1 MAIQVNLDRLL
12 EKRGVTIRELS
23 EAIGITPANLS
34 VLKNNHARAI
44 RFSTLDA
51 ICRYLDCQ
59 PGELLSMVED
69 EGAGAPSP
77 DEQ

>member
-1 MAIQVNLDRLL
+1 MAIKVNLDRLL
-12 EKRGVTIRELS
+12 DERNITIRELS

-59 PGELLSMVED
+59 PGELLNMVED
-69 EGAGAPSP
+69 EEA
-77 DEQ
+77 

>member
-1 MAIQVNLDRLL
+1 MAIKVNLDRLL
-12 EKRGVTIRELS
+12 DERNITIRELS

-69 EGAGAPSP
+69 EGTAASSP
-77 DEQ
+77 DEL